1 MEPAGVGGSP
11 LGQQWWEADTTS
23 RTEGE
28 RAANAA

>member
-1 MEPAGVGGSP
+1 MERAGVGASP
-11 LGQQWWEADTTS
+11 LGQQLWEADTTS